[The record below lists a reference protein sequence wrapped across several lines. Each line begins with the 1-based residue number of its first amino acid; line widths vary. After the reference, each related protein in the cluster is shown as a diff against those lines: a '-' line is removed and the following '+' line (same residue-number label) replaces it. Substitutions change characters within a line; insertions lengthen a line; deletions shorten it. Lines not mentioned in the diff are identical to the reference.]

1 MDPLR
6 PFTSLIRSLWV
17 AGKPRTS
24 AARTNPLPPM
34 AAAAAPSI
42 ESRLRLRL
50 GALSPWHANRAREI
64 FVETVLSNVLGA
76 ELEADPDFQ
85 PWVREVSAHLASAQ
99 DLSARLDE
107 LLQSLQRDA
116 SVP

>member
-6 PFTSLIRSLWV
+6 PFTALIRSLWV
-17 AGKPRTS
+17 ASKPRTER
-24 AARTNPLPPM
+24 ARTATLPTL

-50 GALSPWHANRAREI
+50 GALSPWHPHRAREI
-64 FVETVLSNVLGA
+64 FVATVLSNALGA

-85 PWVREVSAHLASAQ
+85 PWVHEISAHLASVQ
-99 DLSARLDE
+99 EVSSRLDAV
-107 LLQSLQRDA
+107 LQSLQRDP
-116 SVP
+116 SSP